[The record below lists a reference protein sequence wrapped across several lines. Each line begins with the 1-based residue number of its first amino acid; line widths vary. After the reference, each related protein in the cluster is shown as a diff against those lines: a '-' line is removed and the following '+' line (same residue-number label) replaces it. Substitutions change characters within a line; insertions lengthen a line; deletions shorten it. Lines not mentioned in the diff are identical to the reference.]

1 MSDSSGADGDG
12 AFVASPPRDNWYQS
26 SSFYG
31 SSFALITSV
40 DEAGL
45 TSIGPYQLS
54 FPFEVIKRRSWMV
67 ISRPSSNTVAN
78 VRRTG
83 KCALNFI
90 EYDRQAIETILKFG
104 YPGQPPAEKMAYN
117 TFRLV
122 DSPTPGRTGPGFP
135 QVLADA
141 YQVFECTL
149 DAERIAANP
158 ILRDSASAHLLLNID
173 NILVKERWKARID
186 GSGDAMPRVP
196 MTYGFR
202 GGSTFWF
209 GEVQPAYKLPIPDL
223 GAKHEVVH
231 YEANRLDDTVRFTLD
246 ASKSLTG
253 IPRAFLRNVLEGIV
267 RQAKKRGVAE
277 VTPEFLAALNAERD
291 ARPKGPPAA

>member
-1 MSDSSGADGDG
+1 MLPETEPD
-12 AFVASPPRDNWYQS
+12 AFVASPLRDNWYQS
-26 SSFYG
+26 SAFYG

-40 DEAGL
+40 DEAGV

-90 EYDRQAIETILKFG
+90 EYDRAGIETILKFG

-117 TFRLV
+117 TFTLV
-122 DSPTPGRTGPGFP
+122 DSPTPGRTGDGLPKIIGESF
-135 QVLADA
+135 
-141 YQVFECTL
+141 QVFECTL

-173 NILVKERWKARID
+173 NILLKQRWQKLLD
-186 GSGDAMPRVP
+186 GSGDEMPRIP
-196 MTYGFR
+196 LTYGFR
-202 GGSTFWF
+202 GGNTFWF
-209 GEVQPAYKLPIPDL
+209 GETEPAYKLPLPDL
-223 GAKHEVVH
+223 GARHEVVH
-231 YEANRLDDTVRFTLD
+231 YEANRIDDGVRFTLE
-246 ASKSLTG
+246 ASKQLTG
-253 IPRAFLRNVLEGIV
+253 IPRAFLRQVLEGIV
-267 RQAKKRGVAE
+267 RQARARGVAE
-277 VTPEFLAALNAERD
+277 ISPEFLAILNKERQ
-291 ARPKGPPAA
+291 